1 MLSKLAAIGLA
12 SFIALPVLAQT
23 PAPATA
29 PAAPRAT
36 TAAPSTSSTAAP
48 STSATPATRSSPS
61 QDKLV
66 DVNSAPASELDA
78 LPGIG
83 KARAASIIKGR
94 PYKGKDDLVNRHV
107 IPQNVYDG
115 IKEKIIARQS

>member
-1 MLSKLAAIGLA
+1 MFSKLTGIGLA
-12 SFIALPVLAQT
+12 WLIALPVLAQT

-29 PAAPRAT
+29 PTAPKAT
-36 TAAPSTSSTAAP
+36 TAAPSPPAA
-48 STSATPATRSSPS
+48 ATTRSSPS

-66 DVNSAPASELDA
+66 DINSAPASELDA